1 MMKTALWALTAM
13 TACSATAVA
22 QNESQRKLVCTYTL
36 GEILDEGTSA
46 NKITKKVV
54 NFYNKQGRIFK
65 SCEYGTGTTDEFT
78 LTKMF
83 DMSTL
88 PMAKTPFAP
97 SQANNG
103 DSTTSATLAS
113 KTTLQTMP
121 PLPTAPTA
129 GC

>member
-22 QNESQRKLVCTYTL
+22 QNESQRKLVCTYTM
-36 GEILDEGTSA
+36 GEILDEGSSA

-54 NFYNKQGRIFK
+54 NFYDKQGRMFK

-83 DMSTL
+83 DHAYAADGENTVCTVTGKQWGPYDFGAHTFSCIYSEAL
-88 PMAKTPFAP
+88 LL
-97 SQANNG
+97 SYRNSG
-103 DSTTSATLAS
+103 
-113 KTTLQTMP
+113 
-121 PLPTAPTA
+121 
-129 GC
+129 

>member
-1 MMKTALWALTAM
+1 MKTALWALTAM

-36 GEILDEGTSA
+36 GEILDEGSSA

-54 NFYNKQGRIFK
+54 NFYDKQGRMFK

-83 DMSTL
+83 DHAYAADGENTVCTVTGKQWGL
-88 PMAKTPFAP
+88 YDF
-97 SQANNG
+97 G
-103 DSTTSATLAS
+103 DFGF
-113 KTTLQTMP
+113 KD
-121 PLPTAPTA
+121 
-129 GC
+129 